1 VDEDAAASDLSPGT
15 GPRRR
20 VSRAGLIVLRVDR
33 RLLIQFDWQL
43 FGLTA
48 LLIVAGMVTVSTL
61 VPRLGARQAI
71 ALVIASV
78 AAMVVLAVDY
88 RTLAR
93 WACWAYG
100 LGLLTLMGVLVTGR
114 SALGARRWIQIGPI
128 GLQPSEL
135 FKLAFIGTL
144 AVYLAARE
152 SVRPGWDRV
161 IIPLALT
168 LPAVGLIVKQPDL
181 GTALTL
187 LPVAAALI
195 IAGGARWRHLGL
207 LAGCG
212 VAVLPVSWFLL
223 RDYQRER
230 ILVYIDPSRDP
241 LGSAWNVIQAKI
253 TIGSGQL
260 AGKGLF
266 GGTQSRLA
274 FLPERHTDF
283 VFAAFAESWGF
294 LGAAALLCVY
304 VLLVL
309 RGFEVAATAR
319 DTLGSLLA
327 TGATVLLAT
336 QALINLGMVTG
347 LLPVVGIPLPFVS
360 YGGSALLTAVGAV
373 ALIANVRMRRFA

>member
-1 VDEDAAASDLSPGT
+1 
-15 GPRRR
+15 
-20 VSRAGLIVLRVDR
+20 VDR
-33 RLLIQFDWQL
+33 RLVVQFDWQL
-43 FGLTA
+43 FALAG
-48 LLIVAGMVTVSTL
+48 LLIGAGLLTVSTL
-61 VPRLGARQAI
+61 VPRLGARQLASLGI
-71 ALVIASV
+71 ATV
-78 AAMVVLAVDY
+78 AAMILVSVDY

-93 WACWAYG
+93 WACWGYG
-100 LGLLTLMGVLVTGR
+100 LGLLTLGGVLLAGR
-114 SALGARRWIQIGPI
+114 AALGARRWISVGPV

-152 SVRPGWDRV
+152 SHRPGWDRV
-161 IIPLALT
+161 LVPLALT
-168 LPAVGLIVKQPDL
+168 LPAFALIVKQPDL
-181 GTALTL
+181 GTAVTL

-195 IAGGARWRHLGL
+195 IVGGARWRHLAI

-212 VAVLPVSWFLL
+212 LAVVPAFWFLL

-230 ILVYIDPSRDP
+230 ILVYVDPSRDP

-260 AGKGLF
+260 GGKGLF

-283 VFAAFAESWGF
+283 VFAAYAESWGF
-294 LGAAALLCVY
+294 LGAGALLMVY

-319 DTLGSLLA
+319 DTLGTLLA
-327 TGATVLLAT
+327 TGATVLLAS
-336 QALINLGMVTG
+336 QALVNLGMVTG

>member
-1 VDEDAAASDLSPGT
+1 V
-15 GPRRR
+15 
-20 VSRAGLIVLRVDR
+20 IRVDR
-33 RLLIQFDWQL
+33 RLLVQFDWQL
-43 FGLTA
+43 FGLA
-48 LLIVAGMVTVSTL
+48 GLLIVMGLLTVSTI
-61 VPRLGARQAI
+61 VPRQGARQLI
-71 ALVIASV
+71 ALGIATV
-78 AAMVVLAVDY
+78 AAVVLVSVDY
-88 RTLAR
+88 RALAR
-93 WACWAYG
+93 WACWGYG
-100 LGLLTLMGVLVTGR
+100 LGLLTLLFVLVAGR
-114 SALGARRWIQIGPI
+114 SAMGARRWIHLGPV
-128 GLQPSEL
+128 GFQPSEL
-135 FKLAFIGTL
+135 FKLAFVGTL

-152 SVRPGWDRV
+152 SHRPGWDRV
-161 IIPLALT
+161 LVPLALT

-195 IAGGARWRHLGL
+195 VVGGARWRHLGL

-212 VAVLPVSWFLL
+212 LAVLPALWFFL

-260 AGKGLF
+260 WGKGLF

-294 LGAAALLCVY
+294 LGALGLLIVY
-304 VLLVL
+304 MLLVL

-327 TGATVLLAT
+327 TGATVLLAS
-336 QALINLGMVTG
+336 QALVNLGMVTG

>member
-1 VDEDAAASDLSPGT
+1 
-15 GPRRR
+15 
-20 VSRAGLIVLRVDR
+20 VLRVDR
-33 RLLIQFDWQL
+33 RLLVHFDWVL
-43 FGLTA
+43 FALAGLLVGA
-48 LLIVAGMVTVSTL
+48 GLLTVASL
-61 VPRLGARQAI
+61 VPRLGARQLVAVGV
-71 ALVIASV
+71 ALVGA
-78 AAMVVLAVDY
+78 VVVVSVDY

-93 WACWAYG
+93 WACWGYG
-100 LGLLTLMGVLVTGR
+100 IGLVTLAVVLVAGR
-114 SALGARRWIQIGPI
+114 AALGARRWVALGPVS
-128 GLQPSEL
+128 LQPSEL
-135 FKLAFIGTL
+135 FKLALVGTL
-144 AVYLAARE
+144 ASYLASRE
-152 SVRPGWDRV
+152 SQRPGWDRLLV
-161 IIPLALT
+161 PLALA
-168 LPAVGLIVKQPDL
+168 LPAIALIVKQPDL

-187 LPVAAALI
+187 LPVTAALVVI
-195 IAGGARWRHLGL
+195 GGARWRDLGV
-207 LAGCG
+207 LAGAG
-212 VAVLPVSWFLL
+212 LGALPAFWFLL

-230 ILVYIDPSRDP
+230 LLVYLDPSRDP

-260 AGKGLF
+260 WGKGLF

-294 LGAAALLCVY
+294 LGAFALLMVY

-319 DTLGSLLA
+319 DTLGTLLA

-347 LLPVVGIPLPFVS
+347 LLPVVGIPLPLVS
-360 YGGSALLTAVGAV
+360 YGGSALMTAVGAV

>member
-1 VDEDAAASDLSPGT
+1 MGPGLARPSSP
-15 GPRRR
+15 P
-20 VSRAGLIVLRVDR
+20 GLTLVLRVDR
-33 RLLIQFDWQL
+33 RLLLQFDWQL
-43 FGLTA
+43 FGLATS
-48 LLIVAGMVTVSTL
+48 LIVAGLVTVSTL
-61 VPRLGARQAI
+61 MPRMGARQLI
-71 ALVIASV
+71 ALGIAAV
-78 AAMVVLAVDY
+78 GGMVVVAVDY

-100 LGLLTLMGVLVTGR
+100 FGLVALTVVLLAGR
-114 SALGARRWIQIGPI
+114 SALGARRWIAVGPI
-128 GLQPSEL
+128 NLQPSEI
-135 FKLAFIGTL
+135 FKLALIGTL
-144 AVYLAARE
+144 AIYLARRQ
-152 SVRPGWDRV
+152 SYRPGWDRV
-161 IIPLALT
+161 VVPLALT
-168 LPAVGLIVKQPDL
+168 LPAVLLIVKQPDL

-195 IAGGARWRHLGL
+195 IVGGARWRHLGI

-212 VAVLPVSWFLL
+212 LALLPGLWFFL

-241 LGSAWNVIQAKI
+241 LGTAWNVIQAKI

-260 AGKGLF
+260 WGKGLY

-294 LGAAALLCVY
+294 LGAAALLIVY
-304 VLLVL
+304 ILLVL
-309 RGFEVAATAR
+309 RGLEVAATAR
-319 DTLGSLLA
+319 DALGSLLA

-347 LLPVVGIPLPFVS
+347 LLPVVGIPLPLVS

-373 ALIANVRMRRFA
+373 ALIANVRMRRFP

>member
-1 VDEDAAASDLSPGT
+1 
-15 GPRRR
+15 
-20 VSRAGLIVLRVDR
+20 VLRVDR
-33 RLLIQFDWQL
+33 RLVLQFDWQL
-43 FGLTA
+43 FALAG
-48 LLIVAGMVTVSTL
+48 LLIGAGVLTVSTL
-61 VPRLGARQAI
+61 LPRQGARQLVALGI
-71 ALVIASV
+71 AAV
-78 AAMVVLAVDY
+78 AAMVLVSIDY

-93 WACWAYG
+93 WACWGYA
-100 LGLLTLMGVLVTGR
+100 LGLLALIAVLLAGR
-114 SALGARRWIQIGPI
+114 SALGARRWISVGPV

-135 FKLAFIGTL
+135 FKLVFIGTL

-152 SVRPGWDRV
+152 SHRPGWDRV
-161 IIPLALT
+161 LVPLALT
-168 LPAVGLIVKQPDL
+168 LPAVALIVKQPDL

-195 IAGGARWRHLGL
+195 IVGGARWRHIGL
-207 LAGCG
+207 LAGG
-212 VAVLPVSWFLL
+212 GLAVLPAFWFLL

-230 ILVYIDPSRDP
+230 ILVYVDPSRDP

-260 AGKGLF
+260 GGKGLF

-283 VFAAFAESWGF
+283 VFAAYAESWGF
-294 LGAAALLCVY
+294 LGAVALLIVY
-304 VLLVL
+304 VLLVF
-309 RGFEVAATAR
+309 RGFEVAASAR
-319 DTLGSLLA
+319 DTLGTLLA

-336 QALINLGMVTG
+336 QALVNLGMVTG

>member
-1 VDEDAAASDLSPGT
+1 M
-15 GPRRR
+15 
-20 VSRAGLIVLRVDR
+20 LRVDR
-33 RLLIQFDWQL
+33 RLLVQFDWQL
-43 FGLTA
+43 FGLAA
-48 LLIVAGMVTVSTL
+48 LLIVAGLVTVSTL
-61 VPRLGARQAI
+61 VPRLGARQLVALGI
-71 ALVIASV
+71 ATM
-78 AAMVVLAVDY
+78 AAMVVVAVDY

-100 LGLLTLMGVLVTGR
+100 LGLLTLIGVLLAGR
-114 SALGARRWIQIGPI
+114 SALGARRWIRWGRSASSRRSCSSSRSS
-128 GLQPSEL
+128 GRWPSTWRR
-135 FKLAFIGTL
+135 GSPT
-144 AVYLAARE
+144 
-152 SVRPGWDRV
+152 RPGWDRV

-195 IAGGARWRHLGL
+195 IVGGARWRHLGM

-212 VAVLPVSWFLL
+212 LAVLPAFWFLL

-294 LGAAALLCVY
+294 LGAIGLLIVY

>member
-1 VDEDAAASDLSPGT
+1 
-15 GPRRR
+15 
-20 VSRAGLIVLRVDR
+20 VLRVDR
-33 RLLIQFDWQL
+33 RLLVQFDWQL
-43 FGLTA
+43 FGLA
-48 LLIVAGMVTVSTL
+48 AFLIVAGLVTVSTL
-61 VPRLGARQAI
+61 VPRLGARQLI
-71 ALVIASV
+71 ALGIATV

-93 WACWAYG
+93 WACWGYG
-100 LGLLTLMGVLVTGR
+100 LGLVTLIGVLLVGR
-114 SALGARRWIQIGPI
+114 SALGARRWIAVGSI

-152 SVRPGWDRV
+152 SSRPGWDRV
-161 IIPLALT
+161 IVPLALT

-181 GTALTL
+181 GTAMTL

-195 IAGGARWRHLGL
+195 IVGGARWRHLGM

-212 VAVLPVSWFLL
+212 LAVLPVLWFLL

-294 LGAAALLCVY
+294 LGAVALLVVY

>member
-1 VDEDAAASDLSPGT
+1 M
-15 GPRRR
+15 
-20 VSRAGLIVLRVDR
+20 LRVDR
-33 RLLIQFDWQL
+33 RLLVQFDWQL
-43 FGLTA
+43 FGLA
-48 LLIVAGMVTVSTL
+48 GLLIAVGLLTVSTI
-61 VPRLGARQAI
+61 VPRQGARQLI
-71 ALVIASV
+71 ALGIAAV
-78 AAMVVLAVDY
+78 AALVLVSVDY
-88 RTLAR
+88 RALAR
-93 WACWAYG
+93 WACWGYG
-100 LGLLTLMGVLVTGR
+100 LGLLTLFAVLVAGR
-114 SALGARRWIQIGPI
+114 STMGARRWIHLGPV
-128 GLQPSEL
+128 GFQPSEV

-152 SVRPGWDRV
+152 SHRPGWDRV
-161 IIPLALT
+161 LVPLALT
-168 LPAVGLIVKQPDL
+168 LPAVGLIAKQPDL

-195 IAGGARWRHLGL
+195 VVGGARWRHLAM

-212 VAVLPVSWFLL
+212 LAVLPAVWFLL

-260 AGKGLF
+260 WGKGLF

-294 LGAAALLCVY
+294 LGALGLLIVY
-304 VLLVL
+304 ILLVL

-327 TGATVLLAT
+327 TGATVLLAS
-336 QALINLGMVTG
+336 QALVNLGMVTG

-373 ALIANVRMRRFA
+373 ALIANVRMRRFV

>member
-1 VDEDAAASDLSPGT
+1 M
-15 GPRRR
+15 
-20 VSRAGLIVLRVDR
+20 LRVDR
-33 RLLIQFDWQL
+33 RLLVQFDWQL
-43 FGLTA
+43 FGLA
-48 LLIVAGMVTVSTL
+48 GLLIAMGLLTVSTI
-61 VPRLGARQAI
+61 VPRQGARQLI
-71 ALVIASV
+71 ALGV
-78 AAMVVLAVDY
+78 AAVAAVVLVSVDY
-88 RTLAR
+88 RALAR
-93 WACWAYG
+93 WACWGYG
-100 LGLLTLMGVLVTGR
+100 LGLLTLLFVLVAGR
-114 SALGARRWIQIGPI
+114 SAKGARRWIHLGPV
-128 GLQPSEL
+128 GFPPSEL
-135 FKLAFIGTL
+135 FKLAFVGTL

-152 SVRPGWDRV
+152 SHRPGWDRV
-161 IIPLALT
+161 LVPLALT
-168 LPAVGLIVKQPDL
+168 LPAIGLIVKQPDL

-195 IAGGARWRHLGL
+195 VVGGARWRHLGM

-212 VAVLPVSWFLL
+212 LAVLPAVWFLL

-260 AGKGLF
+260 WGKGLF

-294 LGAAALLCVY
+294 LGALGLLIVY
-304 VLLVL
+304 ILLVL

-327 TGATVLLAT
+327 TGATVLLAS
-336 QALINLGMVTG
+336 QALVNLGMVTG

>member
-1 VDEDAAASDLSPGT
+1 M
-15 GPRRR
+15 
-20 VSRAGLIVLRVDR
+20 LRVDR
-33 RLLIQFDWQL
+33 RLLVQFDWQL
-43 FGLTA
+43 FGLAT
-48 LLIVAGMVTVSTL
+48 LLIVAGRVTVSTL
-61 VPRLGARQAI
+61 VPRLGARQLVALSI
-71 ALVIASV
+71 ATV
-78 AAMVVLAVDY
+78 AAMVVVAVDY

-100 LGLLTLMGVLVTGR
+100 LGLLTLMGVLLAGR
-114 SALGARRWIQIGPI
+114 SALGARRWIQVGPI

-152 SVRPGWDRV
+152 SSRPGWDRV

-195 IAGGARWRHLGL
+195 IVGGARWRHLGM

-212 VAVLPVSWFLL
+212 LAVLPAFWFLL

-294 LGAAALLCVY
+294 LGAIVLLFVY

-309 RGFEVAATAR
+309 RGFEVAASAR

-347 LLPVVGIPLPFVS
+347 LLTVVGIPLPFVS